1 MEIYMEFIMDMVHH
15 NPGEA
20 PFKSKFLNPKLL
32 KSYGYNSQVFK
43 HINTAVDFSALGEFF
58 VGEDEKKWINNIQS
72 EIHSQIS
79 AAKSENMNIFY
90 HIDLFV
96 LPKRLA
102 DQYKDEI
109 LDEDGKISLKREKTK
124 ELHRIMFDEIFEKF
138 PQVDGLIVRVGETY
152 LHDTPYHTGNGAIKY
167 GNRDEEIRDFIEL
180 INFLREEICVKHGKY
195 LFFRTWDIFSD
206 KFHSSPEYYL
216 AVTDNVEPHEKLLF
230 SIKHTIVDFWRRV
243 RFNPCLTIGKHNQV
257 VEIQCQREY
266 EGKGAYPNYIM
277 NGVIN
282 SFDDNKSPKG
292 LRDIADNPKI
302 KGIYTWS
309 RGGGWY
315 GPYISNEFWCDINVW
330 VIANYANNP
339 ARTEEEIFYDYAEN
353 KMGLDRKNAEKFR
366 EMCFMASRALLKG
379 RYVECYDRT
388 LDENCYPCRLWM
400 RDDRLGGLKQLD
412 EVFRYLNDNDLL
424 FSAVL
429 EKKES
434 VLWWNEVRRA
444 FKEIE
449 IPDKELCDYIETSI
463 EYACGLFNVIYCG
476 WRAMAEGYTGG
487 GRVSQFKADYYKA
500 WEDYRKVSDRKDC
513 ASLYTDLYLNDVGM
527 GDTIEN
533 LK

>member
-1 MEIYMEFIMDMVHH
+1 MRFIMDMVHH

-20 PFKSKFLNPKLL
+20 PFESKFLNPQTLS
-32 KSYGYNSQVFK
+32 SYGYNGQVFK
-43 HINTAVDFSALGEFF
+43 HINTAMDFSSLGEYFK
-58 VGEDEKKWINNIQS
+58 GEEEKKWINGIQKD
-72 EIHSQIS
+72 IKQQID
-79 AAKSENMNIFY
+79 AAKKENLEIFY

-96 LPKRLA
+96 LPKRLFEE
-102 DQYKDEI
+102 YKDEI
-109 LDEDGKISLKREKTK
+109 CDENGKISLKKEKTK
-124 ELHRIMFDEIFEKF
+124 ELHRIMFDEMFEKY

-152 LHDTPYHTGNGAIKY
+152 LHDTPYHTGNGAVIY
-167 GNRDEEIRDFIEL
+167 GNKDEEIEDFTEL
-180 INFLREEICVKHGKY
+180 LNFLREEICVKHGKY

-206 KFHSSPEYYL
+206 RFHSSKDYYL
-216 AVTDNVEPHEKLLF
+216 KITDQVEPHEKLLF

-243 RFNPCLTIGKHNQV
+243 RFNPCLTEGKHNQV

-282 SFDDNKSPKG
+282 SFDDNKEPKG

-315 GPYISNEFWCDINVW
+315 GPYIKNEFWCDINVW
-330 VIANYANNP
+330 VIAAYANNP
-339 ARTEEEIFYDYAEN
+339 KREEKEIFFDYAMN
-353 KMGLDRKNAEKFR
+353 KMGMTYENAEKFR
-366 EMCFMASRALLKG
+366 ELCFMASRALLKG

-412 EVFRYLNDNDLL
+412 EVYKYLSQNDLMEA
-424 FSAVL
+424 SVL

-434 VLWWNEVRRA
+434 VLWWKEVKAA
-444 FKEIE
+444 FEDIE
-449 IPDKELCDYIETSI
+449 IPDQELSDYIETSI
-463 EYACGLFNVIYCG
+463 DYACGLFEVIYRG
-476 WRAMAEGYTGG
+476 WKTMVEIYEGGNNVEKY
-487 GRVSQFKADYYKA
+487 KEAYLKA
-500 WEDYRKVSDRKDC
+500 WEDYKKVGERENC
-513 ASLYTDLYLNDVGM
+513 PSLYTDLYLNDVGM
-527 GDTIEN
+527 GDSIA
-533 LK
+533 KA